1 MSGLVSG
8 DAASGVVCYAAPM
21 LRPFPFVVLLA
32 ALGPAACAGSGDP
45 PSSSGSAPPPP
56 ATPAA
61 SPGDGPGNGAPAAG
75 TQAGIDTRDVAIL
88 TLEQGPSWLR
98 VTGHNRRPRAS
109 FGPSATWNGAGRS
122 THRWRLVSRDG
133 QTLAA
138 GDVVVHSVLE
148 APPNPQ
154 KGAPAAHA
162 VPETFAFVV
171 KAPHPAPGEALE
183 IAAAAGSPVVRWP

>member
-1 MSGLVSG
+1 M
-8 DAASGVVCYAAPM
+8 P
-21 LRPFPFVVLLA
+21 RPFPLVALLA
-32 ALGPAACAGSGDP
+32 ALGPAACAASGDP

-56 ATPAA
+56 VTPAA
-61 SPGDGPGNGAPAAG
+61 TGPGNGAPAAA

-88 TLEQGPSWLR
+88 TLEQGPSYLR
-98 VTGHNRRPRAS
+98 VTAHNRRPRSS
-109 FGPSATWNGAGRS
+109 FGPSATWNGAGRA
-122 THRWRLVSRDG
+122 THRWRLVGRDG
-133 QTLAA
+133 ETLAS
-138 GDVVVHSVLE
+138 GDIVVHSVLE

-183 IAAAAGSPVVRWP
+183 ITAAAGSPVVRWP